1 MGLLDNI
8 YQNQLGRAADA
19 SGKAYWQKQLDSGTL
34 TENQVRENIR
44 TSSEGTNYRSG
55 KGYSQAVADSKGS
68 KISNVTTDGSHATDI
83 ENLYRSELGRESDA
97 TGMDYWKGIAESQ
110 GMSAVNSAF
119 KNTAEAK
126 GYDSLISKQGLQAPQ
141 TGAVS
146 RSVNAETD
154 TVQGQLNGLLDKENP
169 LMQRAYYKGLD
180 QANSRGIL
188 NSSMS
193 SEGAQAAMVDA
204 ALPIAKQDAST
215 YYDQGK
221 TNQAYSNQFN
231 FLDAQ
236 NQYNQDNVTHNTN
249 ESIRSGSYDVT
260 ANTQGAY
267 LSSIDKIVNNA
278 SVSINEIETSQNIP
292 QAEKDKMIA
301 NTVARRDADLSWTR
315 NLYSK
320 MPTWD
325 LSWINLETMPAAPGL
340 A

>member
-1 MGLLDNI
+1 MGLLDNM
-8 YQNQLGRAADA
+8 YQNQLGRSADA
-19 SGKAYWQKQLDSGTL
+19 GGKAYWQKQLDTGAL
-34 TENQVRENIR
+34 NEDQVRTSIR
-44 TSSEGTNYRSG
+44 NSSEGKSFRST
-55 KGYSQAVADSKGS
+55 KGYNQAAADNKGS
-68 KISNVTTDGSHATDI
+68 KIASVTPDGRNHTSI
-83 ENLYRSELGRESDA
+83 ENLYRTKLGRESDA
-97 TGMDYWKGIAESQ
+97 QGMEYWKGIADKQ
-110 GMSAVNSAF
+110 GMDAVTSAF
-119 KNTAEAK
+119 NNTEEVK
-126 GYDSLISKQGLQAPQ
+126 GYNSLNKPQALQPPQ

-146 RSVNAETD
+146 RSINSETD

-180 QANSRGIL
+180 QSNSRGIL

-193 SEGAQAAMVDA
+193 SEAAQAAMVDA

-231 FLDAQ
+231 FLDEQ
-236 NQYNQDNVTHNTN
+236 NKYNQDNVTHNTN

-292 QAEKDKMIA
+292 QGEKDKMIA

-325 LSWINLETMPAAPGL
+325 MSWINLETMPAAPGL